1 MVLRETE
8 QRQLLPQIAW
18 LERRGATFGGCLRVR
33 ETAEQTFL
41 YLRFFAQA
49 ACMHARYSVLTFLHL
64 IKLTWLRLALC
75 LPDTLEALKDV
86 GMRDAGQVRRS

>member
-49 ACMHARYSVLTFLHL
+49 ACLYARYCVLTFL
-64 IKLTWLRLALC
+64 
-75 LPDTLEALKDV
+75 
-86 GMRDAGQVRRS
+86 